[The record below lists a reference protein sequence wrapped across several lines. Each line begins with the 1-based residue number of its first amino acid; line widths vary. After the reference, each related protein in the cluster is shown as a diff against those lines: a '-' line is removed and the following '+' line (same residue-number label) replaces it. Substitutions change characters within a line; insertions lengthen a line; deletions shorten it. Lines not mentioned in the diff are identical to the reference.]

1 MTTVKK
7 ATTKYTPAMEAAI
20 RSAAEANGG
29 SLNLKSA
36 NDLAA
41 TADFVK
47 AGVTGRGIAAKCRSM
62 TPPVG
67 YEKAERVSKD
77 GTAVAKKDEIV
88 AKIAKAIGVSGLDSL
103 AKAEKRDL
111 AKLYEAVTF
120 LAAVSADE
128 PEMVD
133 AE

>member
-1 MTTVKK
+1 MTTTKK
-7 ATTKYTPAMEAAI
+7 ATSKYTPAMEAAI

-41 TADFVK
+41 TAEFVK
-47 AGVTGRGIAAKCRSM
+47 AGITGRGIAAKCRSM

-77 GTAVAKKDEIV
+77 GSAVAKKDEIV
-88 AKIAKAIGVSGLDSL
+88 AKIAKAIGADGGLASL

-120 LAAVSADE
+120 LAANEA
-128 PEMVD
+128 MAD